1 MKHSIST
8 ISIKIKAK
16 KTKDG
21 MTFDGDFADVAKELK
36 KGNHITG
43 FTFDVGV
50 ITYFL
55 SNKPIPKSDILDAIA
70 KEPEPPVKIN
80 DPKYGL
86 GELYPIYIP
95 DMAMDFIK
103 NKFLEDPKVKTKTN
117 LKETLE
123 IAVAMGL
130 KKIGM
135 DFMEKETG
143 QSADELLDEAQT
155 VGEQL
160 LGTGELP
167 PHIEAMIRE
176 NKEKGK
182 KPNIKKI
189 VIDGDDPD
197 ALDKLKKLLGL

>member
-1 MKHSIST
+1 MKHS

-21 MTFDGDFADVAKELK
+21 MTFDGDFTDVAKELK

-43 FTFDVGV
+43 FTFDVGT

-70 KEPEPPVKIN
+70 KEPEPPAKVN

-103 NKFLEDPKVKTKTN
+103 NTFLEDPKVKANTN

-123 IAVAMGL
+123 MAVAMGL
-130 KKIGM
+130 KKIGL
-135 DFMEKETG
+135 DFMENRSGKT
-143 QSADELLDEAQT
+143 SDELLNEAQT

-160 LGTGELP
+160 IGTGELP
-167 PHIEAMIRE
+167 PHIEKMILE
-176 NKEKGK
+176 NKKNGK

-189 VIDGDDPD
+189 IIDGEDPD